1 MVNPRQPPA
10 HLPPSRARSHRSE
23 VPPATVSILE
33 RVQMHSMHSMHSM
46 QAPPVHLMLP
56 LMPSRSAITSAR
68 TGTSSASQAST
79 SGTSA
84 HLSLTPPQ
92 LPRVQTGTKSS
103 GIGARVPREESAG
116 GGEERVPTGVSPVH
130 RHGFRHARVRKSAL
144 RCEVSAECR
153 LLRK

>member
-1 MVNPRQPPA
+1 MVNPRQPPV

-33 RVQMHSMHSMHSM
+33 RVQMHSMHSR
-46 QAPPVHLMLP
+46 QAPPVHLMPP

-103 GIGARVPREESAG
+103 GIGARVPRKESIG

-144 RCEVSAECR
+144 RCEVSASAW